1 MGTIKEIMYFDKPD
15 RTNSDEMVK
24 FAKKRMDDLGIRN
37 AVIVWSSG
45 YTMAKFR
52 EVIKDENLKNLN
64 VIAVTNPSPNSPAKG
79 TMPVIIRDTDDEETR
94 KRKEEQ
100 LKQGITEIS
109 VTISNETREELQKA
123 GIKVRY
129 LNDDLILGEP
139 LNLTESNATRRDL
152 LAPFGIPEH
161 LRPLDIDAGTDL
173 SLLTIISQGFR
184 VCVGCTVLCV
194 KSGLIPEGD
203 LTLAI
208 GGTSTALI
216 LRASSNARTCL
227 VKEIIGFERGSS
239 WFERGNK
246 MG

>member
-1 MGTIKEIMYFDKPD
+1 MGTVKEILYFDKPE

-45 YTMAKFR
+45 YTMRKFQ
-52 EVIKDENLKNLN
+52 EVIKAEKLN

-79 TMPVIIRDTDDEETR
+79 TMPIIIRDTDDEETR

-100 LKQGITEIS
+100 IKQGITEIS
-109 VTISNETREELQKA
+109 VTISDETREELEKE

-139 LNLTESNATRRDL
+139 LNLTDSNATRRDL
-152 LAPFGIPEH
+152 LAPFGIPAH
-161 LRPLDIDAGTDL
+161 LRPLDIEVGTDL
-173 SLLTIISQGFR
+173 SILTIISQGFR
-184 VCVGCTVLCV
+184 VCVGCTVLAV
-194 KSGLIPEGD
+194 KSGLIPEGE

-208 GGTSTALI
+208 GGMSTALI

-239 WFERGNK
+239 WFERSNAFG
-246 MG
+246 

>member
-15 RTNSDEMVK
+15 RANTDEMVK

-37 AVIVWSSG
+37 AVIVYSSG
-45 YTMAKFR
+45 YTMTKFR
-52 EVIKDENLKNLN
+52 EVIKGKKGLN

-79 TMPVIIRDTDDEETR
+79 TMPVIIRDTDSPEVR

-109 VTISNETREELQKA
+109 VTISDETREELEKE

-139 LNLTESNATRRDL
+139 LNLTNTNATRRDL
-152 LAPFGIPEH
+152 LAQFGFPRH
-161 LRPLDIDAGTDL
+161 LRPLDIDAGWDL
-173 SLLTIISQGFR
+173 SILTIISQGFR

-194 KSGLIPEGD
+194 KSGLIKEGD

-208 GGTSTALI
+208 GGMSTGLI
-216 LRASSNARTCL
+216 LRASADPRTCL

-239 WFERGNK
+239 WFERSYK
-246 MG
+246 MEE

>member
-1 MGTIKEIMYFDKPD
+1 MGTVKEILYFDKPE

-45 YTMAKFR
+45 YTMRKFQ
-52 EVIKDENLKNLN
+52 EVIKGEKLN

-79 TMPVIIRDTDDEETR
+79 TMPIIIRDTDDEETR

-100 LKQGITEIS
+100 IKQGITEIS
-109 VTISNETREELQKA
+109 VTISDETREELEKE

-139 LNLTESNATRRDL
+139 LNLTDSNATRRDL
-152 LAPFGIPEH
+152 LAPFGIPAH

-173 SLLTIISQGFR
+173 SILTIISQGFR
-184 VCVGCTVLCV
+184 VCVGCTVLAV
-194 KSGLIPEGD
+194 KSGLIPEGE

-208 GGTSTALI
+208 GGMSTALI

-239 WFERGNK
+239 WFERSNVIG
-246 MG
+246 

>member
-1 MGTIKEIMYFDKPD
+1 MATVKEILYFDKPE

-24 FAKKRMDDLGIRN
+24 FAKKRMDDLGVRN

-45 YTMAKFR
+45 YTMRKFQ
-52 EVIKDENLKNLN
+52 EVIKGEKLN
-64 VIAVTNPSPNSPAKG
+64 VIAVTNPSPHSPAKG
-79 TMPVIIRDTDDEETR
+79 TMPIIIRDTDDEATR

-109 VTISNETREELQKA
+109 VTISDETREELEKE

-139 LNLTESNATRRDL
+139 LNLTDSNATRRDL
-152 LAPFGIPEH
+152 LAPFGIPAH
-161 LRPLDIDAGTDL
+161 LRPLDIEVGTDL
-173 SLLTIISQGFR
+173 SILTIISQGVR
-184 VCVGCTVLCV
+184 VCVGCTVLAV
-194 KSGLIPEGD
+194 KSGLIPEGE

-208 GGTSTALI
+208 GGMSTALI

-239 WFERGNK
+239 WFERSNVFG
-246 MG
+246 